1 VAGGGPAAHLSR
13 SRHGTT
19 IADAPAAVAALLH
32 GLSVNHSHVVV
43 MYDIINALAAEEGD
57 VVAAESKEIDGV
69 TEKPQEKPA
78 RRRTWPPP
86 TTVFVSFLICMCRS
100 GYSISRTGSIWHRVA
115 DGAHCRRLLPAAQ
128 LERLLPVPEHGR
140 DPHVHVRHTSVAVST
155 MSELFGTKNFDV
167 LLPTASM
174 PATNSA
180 FKIDGAPLPLLFLL
194 LLCAASLRCSPA
206 FGCALSARTLWA
218 GGVSVAAE
226 ADVVASVGKNDN
238 NDDLLNGEWT
248 WADGVGGGYSLY
260 SSAMIWHR
268 GRRRALRS

>member
-1 VAGGGPAAHLSR
+1 
-13 SRHGTT
+13 
-19 IADAPAAVAALLH
+19 
-32 GLSVNHSHVVV
+32 
-43 MYDIINALAAEEGD
+43 M
-57 VVAAESKEIDGV
+57 
-69 TEKPQEKPA
+69 
-78 RRRTWPPP
+78 
-86 TTVFVSFLICMCRS
+86 
-100 GYSISRTGSIWHRVA
+100 
-115 DGAHCRRLLPAAQ
+115 
-128 LERLLPVPEHGR
+128 
-140 DPHVHVRHTSVAVST
+140 
-155 MSELFGTKNFDV
+155 MSELFGTENFDV

-226 ADVVASVGKNDN
+226 ADVVASAGKNDN

-260 SSAMIWHR
+260 SSAEIWRR